1 MSGDRLTS
9 PSDRLTS
16 PSDRPTPGPPAAS
29 CRPIVHPLP
38 DCGLSW
44 FGMNLIWAA
53 GGAAAGLLA
62 GAALRATVFR
72 LSVASGDPDRS
83 ACSRCGTPAGRRLA
97 VRCGHC
103 GRSLGTPLALELTT
117 AVVLALLLGRFG
129 GQPDMIAFGFFGVL
143 GVALSA
149 IDVAVQRLPDLLTL
163 PAYPILIALLAIAG
177 IASHDLAALGRA
189 LLGGLAL
196 AASFLLLALLRPGQM
211 GGGDIKLAGLAGLAL
226 GWLGWSTLITGAA
239 LGFVLSAIVS
249 LALLAARRIKLRS
262 AISFGPFL
270 LGGALVAALIS
281 GR

>member
-1 MSGDRLTS
+1 
-9 PSDRLTS
+9 
-16 PSDRPTPGPPAAS
+16 
-29 CRPIVHPLP
+29 
-38 DCGLSW
+38 
-44 FGMNLIWAA
+44 MNLIWAA
-53 GGAAAGLLA
+53 GGAVAGLLA
-62 GAALRATVFR
+62 GAALRGTVFR

-83 ACSRCGTPAGRRLA
+83 TCAQCGMPAGRWLA
-97 VRCGHC
+97 VRCGNC

-117 AVVLALLLGRFG
+117 AIVLGLLLGRFG

-149 IDVAVQRLPDLLTL
+149 IDVAVQRLPDPLTL
-163 PAYPILIALLAIAG
+163 PAYPILIALLALAG

-196 AASFLLLALLRPGQM
+196 AGTFLLLALLRPGQM

-226 GWLGWSTLITGAA
+226 GWLGWPTLITGAA

-249 LALLAARRIKLRS
+249 LGLLAARRIKLQS

-270 LGGALVAALIS
+270 LGGALLAALFS